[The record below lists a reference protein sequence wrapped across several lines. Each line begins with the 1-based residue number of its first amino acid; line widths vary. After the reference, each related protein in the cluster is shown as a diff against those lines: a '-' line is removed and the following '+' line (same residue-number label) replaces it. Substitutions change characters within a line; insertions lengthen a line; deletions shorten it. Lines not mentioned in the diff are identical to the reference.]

1 MSGIERFMAG
11 LAALGFAPERRGSL
25 VVVELDIVVAE
36 RPDLSEVG
44 ADPPND
50 FPNVPPHWLHVR
62 RDLVL
67 PKGGGRGSELG
78 EAWRKWSRKHPSW
91 KGGRNAAREWLA
103 HARSLLL
110 EGALD

>member
-11 LAALGFAPERRGSL
+11 LRKLGLTPEQRGAL
-25 VVVELDIVVAE
+25 VVVVQDIELGGRAE
-36 RPDLSEVG
+36 LSQLG

-50 FPNVPPHWLHVR
+50 FPNVPPHWLHLH

-67 PKGGGRGSELG
+67 PEGTGRSSELG
-78 EAWRKWSRKHPSW
+78 EDWRKWSRQHPKW
-91 KGGRNAAREWLA
+91 RGGENAAREWLA

-110 EGALD
+110 QAKVA